1 MNLLLPE
8 GALLSL
14 LSAGQH
20 VNAFPVQENRR
31 RMALRSNVPRPS
43 GSREARCVGRSTKAT
58 AGDSEVRTISCR
70 PSLSAVQEEIQAWKS
85 K

>member
-31 RMALRSNVPRPS
+31 RKALRSNVP
-43 GSREARCVGRSTKAT
+43 
-58 AGDSEVRTISCR
+58 
-70 PSLSAVQEEIQAWKS
+70 
-85 K
+85 